1 MGRVRLWIELASN
14 DVLKQLTPGHA
25 KILLLLKEVSLV
37 LIQMVK
43 YLYFNIKKVNVQY
56 K

>member
-25 KILLLLKEVSLV
+25 KILFMIKVSFV
-37 LIQMVK
+37 LIQIIK
-43 YLYFNIKKVNVQY
+43 YSYFNVKKVNAQY
-56 K
+56 M